1 MGFIFTS
8 RKYTNKMPKRTKKQ
22 SKAARWSEFQEAA
35 VAFNKCLFVE
45 VDNVTSKQIS
55 VMRKELR
62 AMGAKM
68 IMGKNTQLKAAIAD
82 LQVEPDEKIHEDFEE
97 RKARFQPRPHLNII
111 RDQLIG
117 NTGLIFTNGDL
128 AAVKEI
134 LDTQVRAAPAKVG
147 AVAPKDVT
155 VPPGPTGMDPKQTQ
169 FFQALNIATKI
180 VRAQIEIVNP
190 VTVITEGDKIG
201 ASQAALLD
209 RLKICPFEYKM
220 NIKAFMDNG
229 KLFSNKVLEIT
240 NADILASFGAGAN
253 NLTSISLASGYMIPS
268 AVPHAIINAFKNLA
282 GAAIASS
289 YSFPQLESMKSA
301 AKAGP
306 ATASGGGGAAAAK
319 EEAPAEEEPEEDVDM
334 GGLFGGDEDEY

>member
-1 MGFIFTS
+1 M
-8 RKYTNKMPKRTKKQ
+8 
-22 SKAARWSEFQEAA
+22 
-35 VAFNKCLFVE
+35 
-45 VDNVTSKQIS
+45 
-55 VMRKELR
+55 
-62 AMGAKM
+62 
-68 IMGKNTQLKAAIAD
+68 LK
-82 LQVEPDEKIHEDFEE
+82 
-97 RKARFQPRPHLNII
+97 LNIGMI
-111 RDQLIG
+111 L
-117 NTGLIFTNGDL
+117 TNGDL
-128 AAVKEI
+128 SAVKEI
-134 LDTQVRAAPAKVG
+134 LDTHVREAPAKVG
-147 AVAPKDVT
+147 SVAPKEVV

-190 VTVITEGDKIG
+190 VTVIVEGDKIG

-220 NIKAFMDNG
+220 QIKGFMDNG

-240 NADILASFGAGAN
+240 NEDILKSFGAGAN

-289 YSFPQLESMKSA
+289 YSFPQLEAMKSS

-306 ATASGGGGAAAAK
+306 AAASGGGGAAAAK

>member
-1 MGFIFTS
+1 MG
-8 RKYTNKMPKRTKKQ
+8 PKRTKKEM
-22 SKAARWSEFQEAA
+22 KTARWEDFQDAA
-35 VAFNKCLFVE
+35 LKYNKCLFVE
-45 VDNVTSKQIS
+45 VDNVTSKQIC
-55 VMRKELR
+55 VMRKLMREI
-62 AMGAKM
+62 GAKM
-68 IMGKNTQLKAAIAD
+68 IMGKNTHFKAAIAD
-82 LQVEPDEKIHEDFEE
+82 LVTEPDPKKDEDYEE
-97 RKARFQPRPHLNII
+97 RMKTWKPRPHLNII

-117 NTGLIFTNGDL
+117 NIGLIFTNNDL
-128 AAVKEI
+128 TSIKDI

-147 AVAPKDVT
+147 ALAPKDV
-155 VPPGPTGMDPKQTQ
+155 VIPPGPTGMDPKQTQ

-240 NADILASFGAGAN
+240 NDDILASFGAGAN

-289 YSFPQLESMKSA
+289 YSFPQLEAMKSS

-306 ATASGGGGAAAAK
+306 AAASGGGGDAAAAK

-334 GGLFGGDEDEY
+334 GGLFGGDEDDY

>member
-1 MGFIFTS
+1 MGIFTS

-97 RKARFQPRPHLNII
+97 RKARFQPRPYLNII
-111 RDQLIG
+111 KEQLKD

-128 AAVKEI
+128 SAVKDI
-134 LDTQVRAAPAKVG
+134 LDSHVRGAPAKVG
-147 AVAPKDVT
+147 AIAPKDVI
-155 VPPGPTGMDPKQTQ
+155 VPPGPTGMDPKQTG

-180 VRAQIEIVNP
+180 VKAQIEIVNP
-190 VTVITEGDKIG
+190 VTVINAGDKVSP
-201 ASQAALLD
+201 SQAALLD
-209 RLKICPFEYKM
+209 KLKIMPFEYKM
-220 NIKAFMDNG
+220 NIKSFMEGG
-229 KLFSNKVLEIT
+229 KLVDAKVLSIT
-240 NADILASFGAGAN
+240 AEDILDNFAKNAN
-253 NLTSISLASGYMIPS
+253 NLTFLSMHSRTLLVPLSQRTTTSQPSLLSRTLLLLEHLKRSLSQRVTSICVACSVMMTNIEHL
-268 AVPHAIINAFKNLA
+268 
-282 GAAIASS
+282 
-289 YSFPQLESMKSA
+289 
-301 AKAGP
+301 GP
-306 ATASGGGGAAAAK
+306 
-319 EEAPAEEEPEEDVDM
+319 
-334 GGLFGGDEDEY
+334 